1 MNNVRLSSRSVVGL
15 LGAAGAAL
23 VVAFVLA
30 PAALLNGADGAFQD
44 EGVLRDAVGRGLV
57 EYWRGD
63 GPAFPALLA
72 ELVDYW
78 FRWHA
83 IKVLISSAMLVV
95 FAVLAAT
102 LWRRYV
108 HGTARYAVAAIG
120 ATVFSVVATG
130 LLILNIQ
137 ATAVPLVAL
146 LPLVG
151 GGAPGGELAQTLREM
166 NEGLTGAVGSPA
178 LTVLL
183 GEVERYHWV
192 MVAVSATVLV
202 ATSLA
207 GASLWKRRSTGDQ
220 RVRFM
225 RRTLGVTLA
234 LTASLMLAVVA
245 VSVLSAAE
253 PAGALRGVLGLG

>member
-1 MNNVRLSSRSVVGL
+1 V
-15 LGAAGAAL
+15 A
-23 VVAFVLA
+23 AFVLA
-30 PAALLNGADGAFQD
+30 PAALLNGADGGFRD
-44 EGVLRDAVGRGLV
+44 EAMLRDAVGRGLV
-57 EYWRGD
+57 EYWQES

-83 IKVLISSAMLVV
+83 IKVLISSLMVVV
-95 FAVLAAT
+95 FGLLATA
-102 LWRRYV
+102 LWRRYA

-120 ATVFSVVATG
+120 ATLFSVVATG

-146 LPLVG
+146 LPLVD

-166 NEGLTGAVGSPA
+166 REGLTGPVSSPA

-192 MVAVSATVLV
+192 LAGVSATVLV
-202 ATSLA
+202 ATALA
-207 GASLWKRRSTGDQ
+207 GASLWRRRSTGGP

-225 RRTLGVTLA
+225 RRTLSVILG
-234 LTASLMLAVVA
+234 LTAGLLLAVVA
-245 VSVLSAAE
+245 VSALSAAD
-253 PAGALRGVLGLG
+253 PSSALRAVLSLG